1 MSTMDWVFSAV
12 VVILA
17 ARCFVR
23 GFVHEVLSVAS
34 VAVGF
39 LAGLLLSNTVITQIL
54 PKVGANSLPY
64 QAQYIIAFAL
74 CFIAGFII
82 MKIIERMIREG
93 LEASSLDIFDRVLGL
108 ALGII
113 EGFIIVGLFIVILQI
128 QPLFDAKAL
137 LAGSLYVKLLG
148 PIIEPA
154 LGGSINPL
162 LKSGDLPGVIQN
174 LKGK

>member
-1 MSTMDWVFSAV
+1 MDWVFSAV